1 MEAQRISWRRVGRS
15 AASGYGVVRPQQ
27 PRHAVKLRI
36 DQEDDTLYFHLE
48 DSAIVDS
55 LEVAP
60 GVVLD
65 FNAVEQVIGLEM
77 LSLSARLPGLDL
89 KSLEFEIS

>member
-1 MEAQRISWRRVGRS
+1 M
-15 AASGYGVVRPQQ
+15 
-27 PRHAVKLRI
+27 KLRI
-36 DQEDDTLYFHLE
+36 DKKDDALYFHLD

-65 FNAVEQVIGLEM
+65 FNAAEQAVGIEM
-77 LSLSARLPGLDL
+77 LNVSARAPDL
-89 KSLEFEIS
+89 NLNTLQFETA

>member
-1 MEAQRISWRRVGRS
+1 M
-15 AASGYGVVRPQQ
+15 
-27 PRHAVKLRI
+27 KLRI
-36 DQEDDTLYFHLE
+36 DQEDDTLYFHLD

-65 FNAVEQVIGLEM
+65 FNAVEQVVGIEM
-77 LSLSARLPGLDL
+77 LRLSARSPGLDRD
-89 KSLEFEIS
+89 SLEFETS